1 MSPKP
6 ASSNIDTLPDL
17 LGKGLCLVFVGINP
31 GIYSSTQGHYYANQG
46 NLFWW
51 ALNNSGLVS
60 VKVTPEDDVSLLNY
74 GIGFTDVVKRPSNS
88 SSELS
93 KDEFRVGAANLITKI
108 RQYRPL
114 VACFNGLTGYRQCFG
129 ISAYPGPQ
137 ELIVGRTKFFVIPST
152 SRRNA
157 RYQKAKI
164 LSLFIDLKD
173 FLYTVTNDVYHD

>member
-1 MSPKP
+1 MFSEPV
-6 ASSNIDTLPDL
+6 SSEIDTLPDL
-17 LGKGLCLVFVGINP
+17 LSNGLSLVFVGINP
-31 GIYSSTQGHYYANQG
+31 STYSSSQGHYYARSG

-60 VKVTPEDDVSLLNY
+60 VKVAPEDDASLVSL

-93 KDEFRVGAANLITKI
+93 KDEFRLGAVNLITKI
-108 RQYRPL
+108 RQYSPL
-114 VACFNGLTGYRQCFG
+114 VACFNGLTGYRHCFG
-129 ISAYPGPQ
+129 ISAHPGPQ
-137 ELIVGRTKFFVIPST
+137 ELTVGRTKLFVVPST

-157 RYQKAKI
+157 RYQKAEI

-173 FLYTVTNDVYHD
+173 FLNTVTDDGYHD